1 MNEVTAIDV
10 GQYIVDCFRNQNKSI
25 TTLKLQKLVYYS
37 QSWSL
42 VWDDAPLFEEDF
54 EAWVNGPVAVSLFH
68 ALQGYYYCPADIP
81 NARRNVLIDILP
93 LLKQGEDVNRGNIF
107 HYLCLDKEHA
117 IYKVEKKHT

>member
-93 LLKQGEDVNRGNIF
+93 LLYQGEDVTRGNIF
-107 HYLCLDKEHA
+107 HYLCLDKENA

>member
-1 MNEVTAIDV
+1 MNEATAIDV

-93 LLKQGEDVNRGNIF
+93 LLKQGDSYRPI
-107 HYLCLDKEHA
+107 
-117 IYKVEKKHT
+117 